1 MRYFLTLNRNIDT
14 ISGKYRFWIIFMSEL
29 LLDSG
34 LQPEQ
39 MKSKV
44 DDFMDKIHD
53 LCKILHMDLSSF
65 AIDHILAALGV
76 KVKLSSPQ
84 GDRQRLANPT
94 VAFKWQGVCLKLHP
108 YSLRQVIESERLA

>member
-53 LCKILHMDLSSF
+53 LCKI
-65 AIDHILAALGV
+65 
-76 KVKLSSPQ
+76 
-84 GDRQRLANPT
+84 
-94 VAFKWQGVCLKLHP
+94 
-108 YSLRQVIESERLA
+108 